1 MTAEAQRPIALALPE
16 TGDDEA
22 NAVRDVLASGWLT
35 QGPKVAEF
43 ERRFAERVGVPHAV
57 AVSSATTGLH
67 LALLGLGVGPGDEVI
82 VPSFTWVATANAVV
96 YCGAR
101 PVFADIDGRTYNMD
115 LASAVSFVSPQTR
128 AIIAVHQFGLCVD
141 VDRLRAMLPRPI
153 PVLEDAAC
161 AAGASLRGKQAGAIG
176 DMGVFSFHPRKSIT
190 TGEGGM
196 ITTADADVA
205 ARLSRLRSHGGRLV
219 GAPSPHAMPEID
231 ELGFNYR
238 LTDIQAAIGLV
249 QLAKLD
255 RYIEDRATWARWY
268 RERLG
273 GLNWLHLPHEPIGGR
288 HAWQSF
294 VVRVAEDAPVS
305 RNALME
311 DLASRGIGTRPGTH
325 AVHDLGYYRTALGT
339 SHDTAPQSTATA
351 AQTLA
356 LPLHNRMS
364 AGDYERVAAA
374 IHAAAEGPGR

>member
-1 MTAEAQRPIALALPE
+1 MPRPIALALPE
-16 TGDDEA
+16 TGEDEVA
-22 NAVRDVLASGWLT
+22 AVRDVLSTGWLT

-43 ERRFAERVGVPHAV
+43 EKRFAERIGVPFAV

-101 PVFADIDGRTYNMD
+101 PVFADIDGETYNLD
-115 LASAVSFVSPQTR
+115 IGAALALVGPRTK
-128 AIIAVHQFGLCVD
+128 AIVAVHQFGRCVD
-141 VDRLRAMLPRPI
+141 VEALKSGLPRPI
-153 PVLEDAAC
+153 PILEDAAC
-161 AAGASLRGKQAGAIG
+161 AAGASSGGREAGAIG
-176 DMGVFSFHPRKSIT
+176 DAGVFSFHPRKSIT

-196 ITTADADVA
+196 ITTFDSELAE
-205 ARLSRLRSHGGRLV
+205 RLGRLRSHGGKMV
-219 GAPSPHAMPEID
+219 GPPSPYAMPEID

-255 RYIEDRATWARWY
+255 RYISERSERARWY

-273 GLNWLHLPHEPIGGR
+273 GLNWLHLPSEPENGR

-294 VVRVAEDAPVS
+294 VARVAPDAPVT
-305 RNALME
+305 RNALMK
-311 DLASRGIGTRPGTH
+311 DLASRSIGTRPGTH
-325 AVHDLGYYRTALGT
+325 AVHDLGYYRHVFGT
-339 SHDTAPQSTATA
+339 TDRTAPVSAACAAT
-351 AQTLA
+351 TIA
-356 LPLHNRMS
+356 LPLHNRMT
-364 AGDYERVAAA
+364 ADDYERVADAILAA
-374 IHAAAEGPGR
+374 GKGGHR